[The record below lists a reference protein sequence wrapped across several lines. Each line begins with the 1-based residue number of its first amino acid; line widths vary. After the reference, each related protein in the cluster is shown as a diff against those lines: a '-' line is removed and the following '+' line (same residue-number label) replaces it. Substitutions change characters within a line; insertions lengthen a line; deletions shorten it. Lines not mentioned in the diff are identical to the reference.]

1 MSASDKPRS
10 TRGPQKGRSQG
21 SRPQTRRTT
30 SDPARE
36 VAFDVV
42 RQVEDSDAYANLVL
56 PAMLR
61 ERRGHP
67 NAMTER
73 DAAFATELVYGTLRM
88 RGFLEAVLAACVDRP
103 LTELDPAV
111 LDLLRLGAYQLLQMR
126 VPDHAAVA
134 ATVNLARRV
143 STAGPAGLVNA
154 VLRRVSEFD
163 REQWVA
169 RVAPPFDEDP
179 LGHLTIAGSHPR
191 WIVSAFR
198 EALAPREEPGSWE
211 QTRALIVAD
220 NERPSVTL
228 VARPGLAS
236 VDELLT
242 IPGRRRGRWSPYA
255 VVLESGPPWSI
266 PQVRDG
272 RVGVQDEGSQL
283 VTIAL
288 TRVDVAQHG
297 SGTDNRWL
305 DLCAGP
311 GGKAALLA
319 GLAQPGVTQPGVTQS
334 GVTQSGGAHLVA
346 NELHEHRAELVR
358 QALAPYA
365 GGREGDAHEVV
376 VSDGTNPQ
384 WEKGSFDRVLVD
396 APCTGLGALRRRPE
410 SRWRRTPADLAT
422 LGPLQRGL
430 LRAALDS
437 ARPGGVVGYVTC
449 SPHLAETELVVT
461 DALRGRDD
469 VHRLDARDYLGE
481 VDDLGDGPDV
491 RLWPH
496 IHGTDGMYLALLRR
510 T

>member
-10 TRGPQKGRSQG
+10 TAGSQKGRAPG

-56 PAMLR
+56 PTMLR
-61 ERRGHP
+61 ERRGSP
-67 NAMTER
+67 NPMTER

-88 RGFLEAVLAACVDRP
+88 RGFLDAVLAVCVDRP
-103 LTELDPAV
+103 LVELDPAV

-154 VLRRVSEFD
+154 VLRKVSEFD
-163 REQWVA
+163 RERWVE

-179 LGHLTIAGSHPR
+179 LGHLAIAGSHPR

-198 EALAPREEPGSWE
+198 EALATREEPGSWE
-211 QTRALIVAD
+211 QTRALIEAD

-228 VARPGLAS
+228 VARPGL
-236 VDELLT
+236 VDVEELLT

-255 VVLESGPPWSI
+255 VVLESGAPWAI

-288 TRVDVAQHG
+288 TRVDVAEHG

-319 GLAQPGVTQPGVTQS
+319 GLAQPS
-334 GVTQSGGAHLVA
+334 GAHLVA

-358 QALAPYA
+358 QALAPYR
-365 GGREGDAHEVV
+365 GGHGEGGHGGGAHEVV
-376 VSDGTNPQ
+376 VSDGTNPP
-384 WEKGSFDRVLVD
+384 WERGSFDRVLVD

-410 SRWRRTPADLAT
+410 SRWRRSPADLAT
-422 LGPLQRGL
+422 LGPLQRSL

-437 ARPGGVVGYVTC
+437 VRPGGVVAYVTC

-461 DALRGRDD
+461 DVIRGRDD
-469 VHRLDARDYLGE
+469 SQRLDARDYLGE
-481 VDDLGDGPDV
+481 VDDLGGGPDV

-496 IHGTDGMYLALLRR
+496 LHGTDGMYLALLRR